1 MSSSIMER
9 ENIVAGVVAAAGG
22 RLTGRVRLQ
31 KIVYFLDR
39 LGLQSGF
46 SYDYH
51 HFGPFSR
58 ELDSA
63 TADAQAFL
71 GLREEFAHRGVDGA
85 RYSVFSF
92 NGNIGDEAF
101 GSVGR
106 ERTYSLVGNL
116 VTTNVTVLELAA
128 TIDWLWREE
137 RLTDWQSELVKRKG
151 QKVQNGKLERAVEL
165 LRTLGLN
172 PPQSQA
178 RVCHSGA

>member
-1 MSSSIMER
+1 MSGSMIER
-9 ENIVAGVVAAAGG
+9 ETIVAGVVAAAGG

-31 KIVYFLDR
+31 KVVYLLDR

-46 SYDYH
+46 SYEYH

-71 GLREEFAHRGVDGA
+71 GLREEFAHRDIDGA

-92 NGNIGDEAF
+92 SGNVSDDAF

-106 ERTYSLVGNL
+106 ERAHSLIGNF
-116 VTTNVTVLELAA
+116 VATNVTVLELAA

-137 RLTDWQSELVKRKG
+137 RLVDWRTELVKRKG
-151 QKVQNGKLERAVEL
+151 QKLQNGKLERAVEL
-165 LRTLGLN
+165 LETLGLN
-172 PPQSQA
+172 PPESRAQA
-178 RVCHSGA
+178 QRAAI

>member
-1 MSSSIMER
+1 MSGSVIER
-9 ENIVAGVVAAAGG
+9 EAVVAGVVVAAGG

-31 KIVYFLDR
+31 KVVYLLDK
-39 LGLQSGF
+39 LGLHSGF
-46 SYDYH
+46 TYEYH

-71 GLREEFAHRGVDGA
+71 GLREEFAHRSIDGA

-92 NGNIGDEAF
+92 SGNVGDDVF

-106 ERTYSLVGNL
+106 ERAHSIVGKF
-116 VTTNVTVLELAA
+116 VATNVTVLELAA

-137 RLTDWQSELVKRKG
+137 RRADWRTELVKRKG

-165 LRTLGLN
+165 LDNLGLN
-172 PPQSQA
+172 PPEPRMQA
-178 RVCHSGA
+178 